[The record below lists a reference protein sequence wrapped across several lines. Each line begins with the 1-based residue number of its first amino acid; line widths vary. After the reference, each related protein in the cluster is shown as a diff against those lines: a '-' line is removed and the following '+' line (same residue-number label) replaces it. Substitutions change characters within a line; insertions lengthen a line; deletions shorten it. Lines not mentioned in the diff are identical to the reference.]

1 MWGFFVVV
9 WFFVL
14 KFSVS
19 INEKLLFPQSTRADY
34 INGSYM
40 YMSNILVHEGSS
52 LYLDLQ
58 S

>member
-40 YMSNILVHEGSS
+40 YMSNILVHKVAP
-52 LYLDLQ
+52 YI
-58 S
+58 